1 MGDLGQERENG
12 EGDEEIIPSK
22 LDPSPLQL
30 KPRQLPG
37 GQTGRPAHPEQ
48 RVGRQNLR
56 LDRMSFVAPA
66 KSDIK
71 CSQSTLSEAASFD
84 RSRRCRRSIRP
95 RQ

>member
-22 LDPSPLQL
+22 LDLSALQL

-37 GQTGRPAHPEQ
+37 GQTGRSAFPEQ

-56 LDRMSFVAPA
+56 LDRMSFVAPGEKRHQILPVDA
-66 KSDIK
+66 VRG
-71 CSQSTLSEAASFD
+71 CEL
-84 RSRRCRRSIRP
+84 
-95 RQ
+95 RQIEKVP